1 MQIYPVDVKRTLYTL
16 VINELNILA
25 GVTYYYYYLLKC
37 CLIMFLMYYAI
48 KKNNN
53 FKKLDEVKIQI
64 HNLVGFFSFAS
75 ICETIKKTTF
85 LFSYYR
91 KILLIK
97 VSCVTI
103 DF

>member
-1 MQIYPVDVKRTLYTL
+1 MTTQFQMQVYPVDVKRTLYTL

-25 GVTYYYYYLLKC
+25 GVTYYFYYLLKC

-64 HNLVGFFSFAS
+64 HNLVGFFFLLLVFVKQLKRQRFSFH
-75 ICETIKKTTF
+75 TTRR
-85 LFSYYR
+85 SY
-91 KILLIK
+91 
-97 VSCVTI
+97 
-103 DF
+103 